1 MNTATL
7 DPARAAPPAASGSLA
22 REDDA
27 LFRKILW
34 RLMPLLCACYV
45 LNYLDRTNVG
55 YAQLQM
61 KDQLGFSDA
70 MFGLGA
76 GIFFIGYAIFE
87 IPSNLMLA
95 RIGVR
100 ATLLRIMGLWGLASA
115 AMMFVTTPTQFYVLR
130 FLLGVFEAGFA
141 PGVLF
146 YLTLWFPSNRRA
158 QATALFFMAF
168 GAAPIVAGPVAGL
181 TMTYLDGVLSLRGWQ
196 WLFLLEGVPSVL
208 LGIAV
213 FRWLPNGPAQA
224 PWLRPAEQQRVA
236 RLLADDQAVHGA
248 AERHTFGAAMRDGR
262 VWLIGFMS
270 FLIILGIYAMSFWQ
284 PTILKSMGLSVMEIG
299 FYSVIPAVAGIAA
312 NIVIGRRSDR
322 RQERRWHFALS
333 ALVGA
338 AGLAATTL
346 FMQSPVAAVLC
357 LALTSMGVSAAFTI
371 LWSVPGIFMSKRA
384 AAAGIALIST
394 IGGCAGLVA
403 PMLVGALKTAT
414 GGFTA
419 SLYVLSGALV
429 LSALLM
435 LIAMPAS
442 ALGKARS

>member
-7 DPARAAPPAASGSLA
+7 DAADARTPASADARADA
-22 REDDA
+22 A
-27 LFRKILW
+27 LFRKITW

-45 LNYLDRTNVG
+45 LNYLDRTNIG

-70 MFGLGA
+70 VFGLGA
-76 GIFFIGYAIFE
+76 GIFFLGYAVFE

-95 RIGVR
+95 KIGVR

-115 AMMFVTTPTQFYVLR
+115 AMMFATTPTQFYVLR
-130 FLLGVFEAGFA
+130 FLIGVFEAGFA

-146 YLTLWFPSNRRA
+146 YLTLWFPSRRRA

-168 GAAPIVAGPVAGL
+168 GAAPIVAGPIAGL
-181 TMTYLDGVLSLRGWQ
+181 TMTYLDGVLALRGWQ
-196 WLFLLEGVPSVL
+196 WLFLLEGLPSVL
-208 LGIAV
+208 LGVMA
-213 FRWLPNGPAQA
+213 FRFLSNSPAQA
-224 PWLRPAEQQRVA
+224 PWLSAAEKQRVA
-236 RLLADDQAVHGA
+236 RLLAEDQAAHGA
-248 AERHTFGAAMRDGR
+248 AGRHTFGAAMRDGR

-270 FLIILGIYAMSFWQ
+270 FLIILGIYALSFWQ
-284 PTILKSMGLSVMEIG
+284 PTILKSMGLSVLQIG
-299 FYSVIPAVAGIAA
+299 FYSVIPAIAGIAA
-312 NIVIGRRSDR
+312 NIAVGRHSDR
-322 RQERRWHFALS
+322 HQERRWHFALG
-333 ALVGA
+333 ALAGA
-338 AGLAATTL
+338 AGLALTTF

-357 LALTSMGVSAAFTI
+357 LALASMGISSAFTV
-371 LWSVPGIFMSKRA
+371 LWAIPGSFMSKSA

-394 IGGCAGLVA
+394 IGGSAGLVA
-403 PMLVGALKTAT
+403 PMMVGALKTLT

-435 LIAMPAS
+435 LLALPRS
-442 ALGKARS
+442 ALGKR

>member
-7 DPARAAPPAASGSLA
+7 AAADAHTPATAYA
-22 REDDA
+22 RDDTA
-27 LFRKILW
+27 LFRKITW

-61 KDQLGFSDA
+61 RDQLGFSDA
-70 MFGLGA
+70 VFGLGA
-76 GIFFIGYAIFE
+76 GIFFIGYAVFE

-95 RIGVR
+95 KIGVR

-115 AMMFVTTPTQFYVLR
+115 AMMFATTPMQFYVLR
-130 FLLGVFEAGFA
+130 FLIGVFEAGFA

-146 YLTLWFPSNRRA
+146 YLTLWFPSHRRA

-168 GAAPIVAGPVAGL
+168 GAAPIVAGPIAGL
-181 TMTYLDGVLSLRGWQ
+181 TMTYLDGVLALRGWQ
-196 WLFLLEGVPSVL
+196 WLFLLEGLPSVL
-208 LGIAV
+208 LGVIA
-213 FRWLPNGPAQA
+213 FRWLSNSPSQA
-224 PWLRPAEQQRVA
+224 PWLTSAEKQRVA
-236 RLLADDQAVHGA
+236 RLLAEDQAAHGA
-248 AERHTFGAAMRDGR
+248 TERHTFGAAMRDAR

-270 FLIILGIYAMSFWQ
+270 FLIILGIYALSFWQ
-284 PTILKSMGLSVMEIG
+284 PTILKSMGLSVLQIG
-299 FYSVIPAVAGIAA
+299 FYSVIPAVAGITA
-312 NIVIGRRSDR
+312 NIVVGRHSDR
-322 RQERRWHFALS
+322 RKERRWHFAIG

-338 AGLAATTL
+338 TGLALTTL
-346 FMQSPVAAVLC
+346 FMQSPLAAVLC
-357 LALTSMGVSAAFTI
+357 LALASMGISSAFTV
-371 LWSVPGIFMSKRA
+371 LWAIPGNFMSKSA

-394 IGGCAGLVA
+394 IGGSAGLVA
-403 PMLVGALKTAT
+403 PMMVGALKTLT

-435 LIAMPAS
+435 LLALPAS
-442 ALGKARS
+442 ALAKK

>member
-7 DPARAAPPAASGSLA
+7 DAAAGAHAPASADA
-22 REDDA
+22 RDDAA
-27 LFRKILW
+27 LFRKITW

-70 MFGLGA
+70 VFGLGA
-76 GIFFIGYAIFE
+76 GIFFLGYAVFE

-95 RIGVR
+95 KIGVR

-115 AMMFVTTPTQFYVLR
+115 TMMFATTPTQFYVLR
-130 FLLGVFEAGFA
+130 FLIGVFEAGFA

-146 YLTLWFPSNRRA
+146 YLTLWFPSRRRA

-168 GAAPIVAGPVAGL
+168 GAAPIVAGPIAGL
-181 TMTYLDGVLSLRGWQ
+181 TMTYLDGVLALRGWQ
-196 WLFLLEGVPSVL
+196 WLFLLEGLPSVL
-208 LGIAV
+208 LGVIA
-213 FRWLPNGPAQA
+213 FRTLSNSPAQA
-224 PWLRPAEQQRVA
+224 PWLSPAEKQRVA
-236 RLLADDQAVHGA
+236 HLLAEDQAAHGA
-248 AERHTFGAAMRDGR
+248 AGRHTFGAAMRDGR

-270 FLIILGIYAMSFWQ
+270 FLIILGIYALSFWQ
-284 PTILKSMGLSVMEIG
+284 PTILKSMGLSVLQIG

-312 NIVIGRRSDR
+312 NIVVGRHSDR
-322 RQERRWHFALS
+322 HQERRWHFALG
-333 ALVGA
+333 ALAGA
-338 AGLAATTL
+338 TGLALTTL
-346 FMQSPVAAVLC
+346 FMHSPVAAVLC
-357 LALTSMGVSAAFTI
+357 LALASMGISSAFTV
-371 LWSVPGIFMSKRA
+371 LWAIPGSFMSRSA

-394 IGGCAGLVA
+394 IGGSAGLVA
-403 PMLVGALKTAT
+403 PMMVGALKTLT

-435 LIAMPAS
+435 LLALPRS
-442 ALGKARS
+442 ALGQR